1 MQYFTSLNLNR
12 YTMRLKK
19 IFSFG
24 NILDR
29 ETYEQLREL
38 DYTNPNFKGC
48 ADEFQFNREWWV
60 MLDQGEIVAYCGSIY
75 SKGICIFNRAWVKK
89 SHRGQGIQRR
99 MIKTRLKAAST
110 FCHIA
115 ITYTTLDNFPSANNL
130 IDCGFK
136 LYLPEYS
143 YGGSD
148 KLYFQKLL

>member
-1 MQYFTSLNLNR
+1 
-12 YTMRLKK
+12 MRLKK

-24 NILDR
+24 NVLDK
-29 ETYEQLREL
+29 ETYEQLKEL

-48 ADEFQFNREWWV
+48 GDEFQFNRERWV
-60 MLDQGEIVAYCGSIY
+60 MLYQGEIVAYCGSIY

-89 SHRGQGIQRR
+89 SHRGQGIQKR

-130 IDCGFK
+130 IACGFR

>member
-1 MQYFTSLNLNR
+1 
-12 YTMRLKK
+12 MRLKK

-29 ETYEQLREL
+29 DAYEQLKEL

-48 ADEFQFNREWWV
+48 GDEFQYNREWWV

-75 SKGICIFNRAWVKK
+75 SRGICIFNRAWVKK
-89 SHRGQGIQRR
+89 EYRGQGIQRK
-99 MIKTRLKAAST
+99 MIKTRTKAASIT
-110 FCHIA
+110 CHIA

-130 IDCGFK
+130 IDCGFR
-136 LYLPEYS
+136 LYIPEYM

>member
-1 MQYFTSLNLNR
+1 MQYFTLLNLNR

-60 MLDQGEIVAYCGSIY
+60 MLDEGEIVAYCGSIY

-130 IDCGFK
+130 ISCGFR

>member
-1 MQYFTSLNLNR
+1 MRFSTSLNLNK

-38 DYTNPNFKGC
+38 DYNNPNFKGC
-48 ADEFQFNREWWV
+48 GDEFQFNREWWI
-60 MLDQGEIVAYCGSIY
+60 MLDEGEIVAYCGSIY

-130 IDCGFK
+130 INCGFR

>member
-1 MQYFTSLNLNR
+1 MQSFTSLNLNR

-60 MLDQGEIVAYCGSIY
+60 ILDQGEIVAYCGSIY

-130 IDCGFK
+130 IDCGFR

-148 KLYFQKLL
+148 KLYYQKLL

>member
-48 ADEFQFNREWWV
+48 GDEFQFNREWWV
-60 MLDQGEIVAYCGSIY
+60 MLDEGDIVAYCGSIY

-130 IDCGFK
+130 ISCGFK

>member
-1 MQYFTSLNLNR
+1 MRFCTLLNLNK

-38 DYTNPNFKGC
+38 DYNNPNFKGC
-48 ADEFQFNREWWV
+48 GDEFQFNREWWV
-60 MLDQGEIVAYCGSIY
+60 MLDEGEIVAYCGSIY

-130 IDCGFK
+130 INCGFR

>member
-1 MQYFTSLNLNR
+1 
-12 YTMRLKK
+12 
-19 IFSFG
+19 
-24 NILDR
+24 
-29 ETYEQLREL
+29 
-38 DYTNPNFKGC
+38 
-48 ADEFQFNREWWV
+48 

-130 IDCGFK
+130 IDCGFR

-148 KLYFQKLL
+148 KLYYQKLL

>member
-1 MQYFTSLNLNR
+1 MQSFILLNLKL

-130 IDCGFK
+130 IDCRFK

>member
-1 MQYFTSLNLNR
+1 
-12 YTMRLKK
+12 MRLKK

-29 ETYEQLREL
+29 DTYEQLREL

-89 SHRGQGIQRR
+89 SHRGLGIQRR

-130 IDCGFK
+130 ISCGFR

>member
-1 MQYFTSLNLNR
+1 MQSFTSLNLNR

-48 ADEFQFNREWWV
+48 GDEFQFNREWWV
-60 MLDQGEIVAYCGSIY
+60 MLDEGEIVAYCGSIY

-130 IDCGFK
+130 ISCGFR

>member
-1 MQYFTSLNLNR
+1 MQSFTSLNLNR

-38 DYTNPNFKGC
+38 DYNNPNFKGC
-48 ADEFQFNREWWV
+48 GDEFQFNREWWV
-60 MLDQGEIVAYCGSIY
+60 MLDEGEIVAYCGSIY

-130 IDCGFK
+130 ISCGFR

>member
-1 MQYFTSLNLNR
+1 MRFSTLLNLNK

-38 DYTNPNFKGC
+38 DYNNPNFKGC
-48 ADEFQFNREWWV
+48 GDEFQFNREWWV
-60 MLDQGEIVAYCGSIY
+60 MLDEGEIVAYCGSIY

-99 MIKTRLKAAST
+99 MIRTRLKAAST

-130 IDCGFK
+130 INCGFR

-148 KLYFQKLL
+148 KLYYQKLL

>member
-1 MQYFTSLNLNR
+1 MRFSTSLNLNK

-38 DYTNPNFKGC
+38 DYNNPNFKGC
-48 ADEFQFNREWWV
+48 GDEFQFNREWWV
-60 MLDQGEIVAYCGSIY
+60 MLDEGEIVAYCGSIY

-99 MIKTRLKAAST
+99 MIKARLKAAST

-130 IDCGFK
+130 INCGFR

-148 KLYFQKLL
+148 KLYFQKLI

>member
-1 MQYFTSLNLNR
+1 MQSFTSLNLNR

-29 ETYEQLREL
+29 DTYEQLREL

-48 ADEFQFNREWWV
+48 GDEFQFNREWWV
-60 MLDQGEIVAYCGSIY
+60 MLDEGEIVAYCGSIY

>member
-1 MQYFTSLNLNR
+1 
-12 YTMRLKK
+12 MRLKK

-29 ETYEQLREL
+29 DSYEQLREL

-60 MLDQGEIVAYCGSIY
+60 MLDEGEIVAYCGSIY

-115 ITYTTLDNFPSANNL
+115 ITYTTLDNFPVTIHTFKNYYNNGKRNQTKHYK
-130 IDCGFK
+130 IR
-136 LYLPEYS
+136 S
-143 YGGSD
+143 N
-148 KLYFQKLL
+148 

>member
-1 MQYFTSLNLNR
+1 MQSFTSLNLNR

-60 MLDQGEIVAYCGSIY
+60 MLDEGEIVAYCGSIY

-130 IDCGFK
+130 ISCGFR

>member
-1 MQYFTSLNLNR
+1 
-12 YTMRLKK
+12 MRLKK
-19 IFSFG
+19 VFSFG

-29 ETYEQLREL
+29 DTYEQLREL

-60 MLDQGEIVAYCGSIY
+60 MFDQGEIVAYCGSIY

-89 SHRGQGIQRR
+89 THRGKGIQRR

-130 IDCGFK
+130 ISCGFR

-143 YGGSD
+143 YGGHD
-148 KLYFQKLL
+148 KLYYQKLL

>member
-1 MQYFTSLNLNR
+1 MRFSTLLNLNK

-38 DYTNPNFKGC
+38 DYNNPNFKGC
-48 ADEFQFNREWWV
+48 GDEFQFNREWWV
-60 MLDQGEIVAYCGSIY
+60 ILDEGEIVAYCGSIY

-130 IDCGFK
+130 INCGFR

>member
-1 MQYFTSLNLNR
+1 MQSFTLQNLKP

-29 ETYEQLREL
+29 DTYEQLRQL

-60 MLDQGEIVAYCGSIY
+60 MLDEGEIVAYCGSIY

-130 IDCGFK
+130 IDCGFR

>member
-1 MQYFTSLNLNR
+1 
-12 YTMRLKK
+12 MRLKK

-60 MLDQGEIVAYCGSIY
+60 MLDDMSRIVAYCGSIY
-75 SKGICIFNRAWVKK
+75 SKGICIFNRAWVHKNY
-89 SHRGQGIQRR
+89 RGQGIQRR

-130 IDCGFK
+130 ISCGFR

-143 YGGSD
+143 YGGHD

>member
-1 MQYFTSLNLNR
+1 
-12 YTMRLKK
+12 MRLKK

-48 ADEFQFNREWWV
+48 GDEFQFNREWWV
-60 MLDQGEIVAYCGSIY
+60 ILDQGEIVSYCGSIY

>member
-60 MLDQGEIVAYCGSIY
+60 MLDEGEIVAYCGSIY
-75 SKGICIFNRAWVKK
+75 SKGICIFNRAWVHKDY
-89 SHRGQGIQRR
+89 RGQGIQRR

-130 IDCGFK
+130 IDCGFR

-148 KLYFQKLL
+148 KLYYQKLL

>member
-1 MQYFTSLNLNR
+1 MQSFTSLNLNR

-60 MLDQGEIVAYCGSIY
+60 ILDQGEIVAYCGSIY

>member
-1 MQYFTSLNLNR
+1 MQSFTSLNLNR

-19 IFSFG
+19 VFSFG

-60 MLDQGEIVAYCGSIY
+60 ILDQGEIVAYCGSIY

-130 IDCGFK
+130 IDCKFK

>member
-1 MQYFTSLNLNR
+1 MQSFTSLNLNR

-29 ETYEQLREL
+29 DTYEQLREL

-130 IDCGFK
+130 ISCGFR

>member
-1 MQYFTSLNLNR
+1 MRFSTSLNLNK

-38 DYTNPNFKGC
+38 DYNNPNFKGC
-48 ADEFQFNREWWV
+48 GDEFQFNREWWV
-60 MLDQGEIVAYCGSIY
+60 MLDEGEIVAYCGSIY

-130 IDCGFK
+130 INCGFR

-148 KLYFQKLL
+148 KLYFQKLI

>member
-1 MQYFTSLNLNR
+1 MRFFTLLNLNK
-12 YTMRLKK
+12 YTMRLKR

-38 DYTNPNFKGC
+38 DYNNPNFKGC
-48 ADEFQFNREWWV
+48 GDEFQFNREWWV
-60 MLDQGEIVAYCGSIY
+60 ILDEGEIVAYCGSIY

-99 MIKTRLKAAST
+99 MIRTRLKAAST

-130 IDCGFK
+130 INCGFR